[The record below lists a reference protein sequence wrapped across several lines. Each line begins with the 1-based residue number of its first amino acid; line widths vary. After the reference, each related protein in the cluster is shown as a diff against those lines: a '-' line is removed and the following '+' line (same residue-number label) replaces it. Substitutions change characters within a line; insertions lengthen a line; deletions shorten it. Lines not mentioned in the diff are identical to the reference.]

1 MKDARPVKVYLITKK
16 EGSMHGNQNKLTDSD
31 IDRIREY
38 VLNGI
43 PKASLARYYNVT
55 PQLIQYYTRDI
66 SKQDIHARIMHN
78 LQKET
83 FQEAA

>member
-1 MKDARPVKVYLITKK
+1 MKDARPVEVNLITKK
-16 EGSMHGNQNKLTDSD
+16 EGSMHGNQNKLTDND
-31 IDRIREY
+31 IDRIREH

-66 SKQDIHARIMHN
+66 SKQDIHMQIMHN
-78 LQKET
+78 LQL
-83 FQEAA
+83 QEAA